1 MVERSPH
8 RLPLMQAVVMA
19 GGEGSRLRP
28 LTINRPKPMVPIVHK
43 PCLGHILDL
52 LKRHGI
58 EDSFVT
64 LQYLASVIQ
73 DSYGDGGAMGIRLR
87 YRVEETPLGTGGSV
101 RQLAQTLDGT
111 FLVISG
117 DALTD
122 IDLSKAIAFHRE
134 RGAAVTLSLEHEP
147 NPLEYGVVI
156 TDQDGR
162 IAKFLEKP
170 SWGEVFS
177 DTINTGIYVIEPQ
190 VLERFPPG
198 EVFDFSKDLFPLLLA
213 EGEPLYGYIADGYWT
228 DIGSIVEYARA
239 NADLLRGKVRVDSLG
254 AELMPGVWT
263 GGDVEINESARITGP
278 VFLGEGVKIGPHVEI
293 VGPKVLRDYV
303 SVDVGAVVNSSIVWR
318 NTYIGERAE
327 LHGAIVGRQCALKS
341 RVVLEEGSV
350 IGDHSVVNDHARVRA
365 QVKVWPDKQ
374 IESGAVVSSSL
385 IWGAQGR
392 RALFGRFGVTGI
404 VNIDLTP
411 EFVARLGGAYAST
424 LKQGAT
430 ITMNRDQHRS
440 SRMLKRGLMSGI
452 VSAGIHVADLSQA
465 PLPIGRFHTRR
476 MGAAGGVHVRVSPFD
491 VRVCDVKFFDRQAL
505 DMDKAQERKVET
517 IFFREDLR
525 RVSYEDVGRIFESPR
540 VGEAYSEAFLSE
552 VAHRKE
558 IAEAKPKIV
567 VNYSHGTPAQYLPQL
582 LNALDVDVVAINGVV
597 SENVGSRSFEEFQE
611 ELRQLT
617 VLVPSLGASL
627 GVIID
632 AGGEKVFV
640 VDDRGRIVNDMH
652 FLTAFIALTVRQAPG
667 VVAVPVYAPSSI
679 ERVVAEHGGR
689 VQRVRASAE
698 AQMSLA
704 AREHPL
710 LVGDGV
716 GGFIFPRFHP
726 SFDGLFATVRL
737 LELLAATQQKL
748 SDVVDSTPS
757 VHVARLQVSCPWEQ
771 KGRVMRMLAQD
782 PQTERTRQV
791 DGVKHQ
797 RDVEWVVVLPDA
809 DRPLFNVYAEAKDDD
824 RAWRLA
830 HEYAERLERLRAD

>member
-1 MVERSPH
+1 
-8 RLPLMQAVVMA
+8 MA

-73 DSYGDGGAMGIRLR
+73 DSYGDGGALGMRLR
-87 YRVEETPLGTGGSV
+87 YSIEENPLGTGGSV
-101 RQLAQTLDGT
+101 RQLARMLDGT

-122 IDLSKAIAFHRE
+122 IDLSKVIAFHRE
-134 RGAAVTLSLEHEP
+134 RGAAVTLTLVHVP

-156 TDQDGR
+156 TNPDGR

-177 DTINTGIYVIEPQ
+177 DTINTGIYVIEPR
-190 VLERFPPG
+190 VLERFPQG
-198 EVFDFSKDLFPLLLA
+198 EVFDFSKDLFPRLLA
-213 EGEPLYGYIADGYWT
+213 DGEPLFGYIADGYWT

-254 AELMPGVWT
+254 TELMPGVWT
-263 GGDVEINESARITGP
+263 GGDVDINESAKITGP

-293 VGPKVLRDYV
+293 VGPAVLRDYV
-303 SVDVGAVVNSSIVWR
+303 SVDVGAVISSSIVWR
-318 NTYIGERAE
+318 NSYIGERAE
-327 LHGAIVGRQCALKS
+327 LHGAIVGRQCALKA
-341 RVVLEEGSV
+341 RVILEEGSV
-350 IGDHSVVNDHARVRA
+350 IGDNSVVNDQARVRA

-374 IESGAVVSSSL
+374 VESGAVVGTSL
-385 IWGAQGR
+385 IWGAQSR
-392 RALFGRFGVTGI
+392 RALFGRFGVTGM

-411 EFVARLGGAYAST
+411 EFVARLGAAYAST
-424 LKQGAT
+424 LPLGAT

-452 VSAGIHVADLSQA
+452 VSAGVHVADLSQA

-476 MGAAGGVHVRVSPFD
+476 IGAAGGVHVRVSPFD

-540 VGEAYSEAFLSE
+540 VGEAYSEAFLAE
-552 VAHRKE
+552 VARRRE
-558 IAEAKPKIV
+558 IAEAKFKIV
-567 VNYSHGTPAQYLPQL
+567 VNYSHGTAAQFLPQL
-582 LNALDVDVVAINGVV
+582 LNALDVEVVAINGVV

-611 ELRQLT
+611 ELRQLA
-617 VLVPSLGASL
+617 VLVPALGASL

-640 VDDRGRIVNDMH
+640 ADDRGRIVNDMH
-652 FLTAFIALTVRQAPG
+652 FLTAFVALTVRQAPG

-679 ERVVAEHGGR
+679 EEVVAAHGGR

-726 SFDGLFATVRL
+726 SFDGLYATVRL
-737 LELLAATQQKL
+737 LELLTATKQTL
-748 SDVVDSTPS
+748 GEVIDSTPPA
-757 VHVARLQVSCPWEQ
+757 HVARLQVSCPWEQ

-782 PQTERTRQV
+782 PQTEKTRQI

-797 RDVEWVVVLPDA
+797 NDGEWVVVLPDA
-809 DRPLFNVYAEAKDDD
+809 DRPIFNVYAEALDDD
-824 RAWRLA
+824 RAWTLA
-830 HEYAERLERLRAD
+830 REYAERLERLRAD

>member
-1 MVERSPH
+1 
-8 RLPLMQAVVMA
+8 MA

-28 LTINRPKPMVPIVHK
+28 LTINRPKPMVPIVNK
-43 PCLGHILDL
+43 PCLGHIFEL

-73 DSYGDGGAMGIRLR
+73 DSYGDGGAVGMRLR
-87 YRVEETPLGTGGSV
+87 YSVEETPLGTGGSV
-101 RQLAQTLDGT
+101 RQLAADLEGT

-122 IDLSKAIAFHRE
+122 IDLSKVIAFHRE
-134 RGAAVTLSLEHEP
+134 RNAAVTLTLVHVP

-156 TDQDGR
+156 TDPDGR
-162 IAKFLEKP
+162 ITKFLEKP

-177 DTINTGIYVIEPQ
+177 DTINTGIYVIEPR
-190 VLERFPPG
+190 VLERFGVG
-198 EVFDFSKDLFPLLLA
+198 EIFDFSKDLFPRLLA
-213 EGEPLYGYIADGYWT
+213 DGEPMYGYIAEGYWT
-228 DIGSIVEYARA
+228 DVGSIQEYARA
-239 NADLLRGKVRVDSLG
+239 NADLLRGRVRVDPPG
-254 AELMPGVWT
+254 RELMPGVWT
-263 GGDVEINESARITGP
+263 AGEVEINESAKLTGP
-278 VFLGEGVKIGPHVEI
+278 IFLGEGVKIGPHVEI
-293 VGPKVLRDYV
+293 IGPTVPRDYV
-303 SVDVGAVVNSSIVWR
+303 SVDVGALVDSSIVWR
-318 NTYIGERAE
+318 NSYVGERSE
-327 LHGAIVGRQCALKS
+327 LHGTIVGRQCALKS
-341 RVVLEEGSV
+341 RVVLEEGTV
-350 IGDHSVVNDHARVRA
+350 VGDHSVVGENARVRA
-365 QVKVWPDKQ
+365 QVKIWPDKQ
-374 IESGAVVSSSL
+374 IESGAVVGSSL

-411 EFVARLGGAYAST
+411 EFVARLGAAYAST
-424 LKQGAT
+424 LPEGAT

-452 VSAGIHVADLSQA
+452 VSAGVHVADLLQA

-476 MGAAGGVHVRVSPFD
+476 LGAAGGVHVRVSPFD
-491 VRVCDVKFFDRQAL
+491 ARVCDVKFFDRQAL
-505 DMDKAQERKVET
+505 DMDRAQERKVET

-525 RVSYEDVGRIFESPR
+525 RVSYEDVGRIYESPR
-540 VGEAYSEAFLSE
+540 VGTAYSDAFLGE
-552 VAHRKE
+552 VARRHE

-567 VNYSHGTPAQYLPQL
+567 VNYSHGTASQFLPQL
-582 LNALDVDVVAINGVV
+582 LNALDIDVVAVNGIV
-597 SENVGSRSFEEFQE
+597 SENIGSRSFEEFQE
-611 ELRQLT
+611 ELRQLA
-617 VLVPSLGASL
+617 VLVPALGAQL

-632 AGGEKVFV
+632 QGGEKVFV

-652 FLTAFIALTVRQAPG
+652 FLAAFVDLTVRLAPG

-679 ERVVAEHGGR
+679 EQIVAAHGGR

-726 SFDGLFATVRL
+726 SFDGMYATVRL
-737 LELLAATQQKL
+737 IELLAGASLHL
-748 SDVVDSTPS
+748 SDVIDATPP
-757 VHVARLQVSCPWEQ
+757 VHVARLQVDCPWEE
-771 KGRVMRMLAQD
+771 KGKVMRMLAQD

-797 RDVEWVVVLPDA
+797 NDGEWVLVLPDA
-809 DRPLFNVYAEAKDDD
+809 DRPLFNVYAEANDDD
-824 RAWRLA
+824 RALSLA
-830 HEYAERLERLRAD
+830 HEYAERLERMRAG

>member
-1 MVERSPH
+1 
-8 RLPLMQAVVMA
+8 MA

-28 LTINRPKPMVPIVHK
+28 LTINRPKPMVPIVNQ
-43 PCLGHILDL
+43 PCLGHIFDL

-73 DSYGDGGAMGIRLR
+73 DSYGDGGAIGMRLR
-87 YRVEETPLGTGGSV
+87 YSIEETPLGTGGSV
-101 RQLAQTLDGT
+101 RQLMSDLNGT

-122 IDLSKAIAFHRE
+122 IDLSKVIAFHKE
-134 RGAAVTLSLEHEP
+134 RNAAVTLTLVHVP

-156 TDQDGR
+156 TDPDGR
-162 IAKFLEKP
+162 ISKFLEKP

-177 DTINTGIYVIEPQ
+177 DTINTGIYVIEPR
-190 VLERFPPG
+190 VLERFSDG
-198 EVFDFSKDLFPLLLA
+198 EVFDFSKDLFPRLLA
-213 EGEPLYGYIADGYWT
+213 DGERLFGCIAEGYWT
-228 DIGSIVEYARA
+228 DIGSLNEYARA
-239 NADLLRGKVRVDSLG
+239 NADLLNGRVRGGKLG
-254 AELMPGVWT
+254 QELLPGVWT
-263 GGDVEINESARITGP
+263 DGPVDINESAKITGP

-293 VGPKVLRDYV
+293 VGPTVLRDYV
-303 SVDVGAVVNSSIVWR
+303 SVDVGAIIASSIVWR
-318 NTYIGERAE
+318 NSYVGERAE
-327 LHGAIVGRQCALKS
+327 LHGALVGRQCALKS

-350 IGDHSVVNDHARVRA
+350 IGDHCVVNENARVRA
-365 QVKVWPDKQ
+365 QVKIWPDKQ
-374 IESGAVVSSSL
+374 IESGAVVGSSL

-411 EFVARLGGAYAST
+411 EFVSRLGAAYAST
-424 LKQGAT
+424 LPQGAT

-452 VSAGIHVADLSQA
+452 VSAGVHVADLLQA
-465 PLPIGRFHTRR
+465 PLPIGRFQTRR
-476 MGAAGGVHVRVSPFD
+476 IGAAGGVHVRVSPFD
-491 VRVCDVKFFDRQAL
+491 ARVCDVKFFGRQAL

-525 RVSYEDVGRIFESPR
+525 RVSYDDVGRIYEYPR
-540 VGEAYSEAFLSE
+540 VGEAYSDAFLSE

-558 IAEAKPKIV
+558 ITDAKPKIV
-567 VNYSHGTPAQYLPQL
+567 VNYSHGTAAQFLPQL
-582 LNALDVDVVAINGVV
+582 LNRLGIEVVAVNGIV
-597 SENVGSRSFEEFQE
+597 SENIGSRSFEEFQE
-611 ELRQLT
+611 EQRQLA
-617 VLVPSLGASL
+617 VLVPALGAQL

-652 FLTAFIALTVRQAPG
+652 FLAAFVSLTVRHAPG

-679 ERVVAEHGGR
+679 EEIVAAHGGR

-737 LELLAATQQKL
+737 LELLIAAKQTL
-748 SDVVDSTPS
+748 SEVVDETPPA
-757 VHVARLQVSCPWEQ
+757 HVARLQVGCPWEQ

-782 PQTERTRQV
+782 PQTDRTRQV

-797 RDVEWVVVLPDA
+797 NDGEWVVVLPDA
-809 DRPLFNVYAEAKDDD
+809 DRPLFNVYAEAPSDD
-824 RAWRLA
+824 RAWSLV
-830 HEYAERLERLRAD
+830 HEYAERLERLRAS

>member
-1 MVERSPH
+1 
-8 RLPLMQAVVMA
+8 MA

-28 LTINRPKPMVPIVHK
+28 LTINRPKPMVPIVNQ
-43 PCLGHILDL
+43 PCLGHIFDL

-73 DSYGDGGAMGIRLR
+73 DSYGDGGSVGMRLR
-87 YRVEETPLGTGGSV
+87 YSIEESPLGTGGSV
-101 RQLAQTLDGT
+101 RQLAGDLDGT
-111 FLVISG
+111 FIVISG

-122 IDLSKAIAFHRE
+122 IDLSKVIAFHKE
-134 RGAAVTLSLEHEP
+134 RGAAVTLTLVHVP

-156 TDQDGR
+156 TEPDGR
-162 IAKFLEKP
+162 IRKFLEKP

-177 DTINTGIYVIEPQ
+177 DTINTGIYVIEPR
-190 VLERFPPG
+190 VLERYEMG
-198 EVFDFSKDLFPLLLA
+198 EVFDFGKDLFPKLLL
-213 EGEPLYGYIADGYWT
+213 EGEPLFGYIADGYWT
-228 DIGSIVEYARA
+228 DIGSITEYARA
-239 NADLLRGKVRVDSLG
+239 NADLLNGKLRVG
-254 AELMPGVWT
+254 PVGHELMPGVWT
-263 GGDVEINESARITGP
+263 EGPVEIDESARITGP
-278 VFLGEGVKIGPHVEI
+278 VFLGEGVKIGPHTRI
-293 VGPKVLRDYV
+293 VGPTVLRDYV
-303 SVDVGAVVNSSIVWR
+303 SVDVGAVIDSSIVWR
-318 NTYIGERAE
+318 NSYVGERAE
-327 LHGAIVGRQCALKS
+327 LHGALVGRQCALKS

-350 IGDHSVVNDHARVRA
+350 IGDHSVVNENARVRA

-374 IESGAVVSSSL
+374 IESGAVVGSSL

-411 EFVARLGGAYAST
+411 EFISRLGAAYAST
-424 LKQGAT
+424 LSVGAT

-452 VSAGIHVADLSQA
+452 VSAGVHVADLLQA
-465 PLPIGRFHTRR
+465 PLPIGRFQTRR
-476 MGAAGGVHVRVSPFD
+476 IGAAGGVHVRVSPFD

-525 RVSYEDVGRIFESPR
+525 RVSYDDVGRIYESPR
-540 VGEAYSEAFLSE
+540 VGEAYSDAFLSE

-558 IAEAKPKIV
+558 ITDAKPKIV
-567 VNYSHGTPAQYLPQL
+567 VNYSHGTAAQFLPQL
-582 LNALDVDVVAINGVV
+582 LNRLGIEVVAVNGIV
-597 SENVGSRSFEEFQE
+597 SENIGSRSFEEFQE
-611 ELRQLT
+611 ELRQLA
-617 VLVPSLGASL
+617 VLVPALGAQL

-652 FLTAFIALTVRQAPG
+652 FLAAFVSLTVRQAPG

-679 ERVVAEHGGR
+679 EEIVAGRGGR

-704 AREHPL
+704 AREQPL

-737 LELLAATQQKL
+737 LELLIAAKQSL
-748 SDVVDSTPS
+748 SEVVDATPP
-757 VHVARLQVSCPWEQ
+757 VHVARLQVGCPWDQ

-797 RDVEWVVVLPDA
+797 NDGEWVVVLPDA
-809 DRPLFNVYAEAKDDD
+809 DRPLFNVYAEGPDDD
-824 RAWRLA
+824 RAWTLV
-830 HEYAERLERLRAD
+830 HEYAERLERLRAS

>member
-1 MVERSPH
+1 
-8 RLPLMQAVVMA
+8 MQAVVMA

-28 LTINRPKPMVPIVHK
+28 LTINRPKPMVPIVDK
-43 PCLGHILDL
+43 PCLGHIFDL

-64 LQYLASVIQ
+64 LQYMASVIQ
-73 DSYGDGGAMGIRLR
+73 DSYGDGGGLGMRLR
-87 YRVEETPLGTGGSV
+87 YTVEETPLGTGGSV
-101 RQLAQTLDGT
+101 RQLADDLDGT

-122 IDLSKAIAFHRE
+122 IDLSKVIAFHRE
-134 RGAAVTLSLEHEP
+134 RKAAVTLTLVHVP

-156 TDQDGR
+156 TGDGGR
-162 IAKFLEKP
+162 ITKFLEKP

-177 DTINTGIYVIEPQ
+177 DTINTGIYIIEPR
-190 VLERFPPG
+190 VLERFGIG
-198 EVFDFSKDLFPLLLA
+198 EVFDFSKDLFPLLLS
-213 EGEPLYGYIADGYWT
+213 EGEPLFGYVADGYWT
-228 DIGSIVEYARA
+228 DVGSITEYARA
-239 NADLLRGKVRVDSLG
+239 NADLLQGKVRTAPLG
-254 AELMPGVWT
+254 RELMPGVVVN
-263 GGDVEINESARITGP
+263 GDVEIDPTARITGP
-278 VFLGEGVKIGPHVEI
+278 VFLGEGAKIGAHVEI
-293 VGPKVLRDYV
+293 VGPTVLRDYV
-303 SVDVGAVVNSSIVWR
+303 SVDVGAVIDSSIVWR
-318 NTYIGERAE
+318 NTYIGDRAE

-341 RVVLEEGSV
+341 RVILEEGSV
-350 IGDHSVVNDHARVRA
+350 IGDHTIVGDHARVRA

-374 IESGAVVSSSL
+374 IESGAVIGSSL

-392 RALFGRFGVTGI
+392 RGLFGRFGVTGI

-411 EFVARLGGAYAST
+411 EFVARLGAAYAST

-430 ITMNRDQHRS
+430 ITMNRDQYRT

-452 VSAGIHVADLSQA
+452 VSAGVHVADLSQA

-476 MGAAGGVHVRVSPFD
+476 IGAAGGVHVRVSPFD

-540 VGEAYSEAFLSE
+540 VGEAYSEAFLAD

-558 IAEAKPKIV
+558 IADTKPKIV
-567 VNYSHGTPAQYLPQL
+567 VNYSHGTVAQFLPQL
-582 LNALDVDVVAINGVV
+582 LNALGVDAVAVNGVV
-597 SENVGSRSFEEFQE
+597 SENIGSRSFEEFQE
-611 ELRQLT
+611 EQRQLA
-617 VLVPSLGASL
+617 VLVPALGASL

-640 VDDRGRIVNDMH
+640 VDDRGRVVNDMH
-652 FLTAFIALTVRQAPG
+652 FLAAFTALSVRSSPG

-679 ERVVAEHGGR
+679 ESVVATSGGR

-710 LVGDGV
+710 LVGDGF

-737 LELLAATQQKL
+737 IELLVGAKQSL
-748 SDVVDSTPS
+748 SEVVDETPP

-782 PQTERTRQV
+782 PQTEKTRQV

-797 RDVEWVVVLPDA
+797 NDGEWVVVLPDA
-809 DRPLFNVYAEAKDDD
+809 DRPIFNVYAEALDDD
-824 RAWRLA
+824 RAWTLA
-830 HEYAERLERLRAD
+830 REYAERLERLRAS

>member
-1 MVERSPH
+1 
-8 RLPLMQAVVMA
+8 MA

-28 LTINRPKPMVPIVHK
+28 LTINRPKPMVPIVNQ
-43 PCLGHILDL
+43 PCLGHIFDL

-73 DSYGDGGAMGIRLR
+73 DSYGDGGAIGMRLR
-87 YRVEETPLGTGGSV
+87 YSIEETPLGTGGSV
-101 RQLAQTLDGT
+101 RQLMSDLNGT

-122 IDLSKAIAFHRE
+122 IDLSKVIAFHKE
-134 RGAAVTLSLEHEP
+134 RNAAVTLTLVHVP

-156 TDQDGR
+156 TDPDGR
-162 IAKFLEKP
+162 ISKFLEKP

-177 DTINTGIYVIEPQ
+177 DTINTGIYVIEPR
-190 VLERFPPG
+190 VLERFSDG
-198 EVFDFSKDLFPLLLA
+198 EVFDFSKDLFPRLLA
-213 EGEPLYGYIADGYWT
+213 DGERLFGCIAEGYWT
-228 DIGSIVEYARA
+228 DIGSLNEYARA
-239 NADLLRGKVRVDSLG
+239 NADLLNGRVRGGKLG
-254 AELMPGVWT
+254 QELLPGVWT
-263 GGDVEINESARITGP
+263 DGPVDINESAKITGP

-293 VGPKVLRDYV
+293 VGPTVLRDYV
-303 SVDVGAVVNSSIVWR
+303 SVDVGAIIASSIVWR
-318 NTYIGERAE
+318 NSYVGERAE
-327 LHGAIVGRQCALKS
+327 LHGALVGRQCALKS

-350 IGDHSVVNDHARVRA
+350 IGDHCVVNENARVRA
-365 QVKVWPDKQ
+365 QVKIWPDKQ
-374 IESGAVVSSSL
+374 IESGAVVGSSL

-411 EFVARLGGAYAST
+411 EFVSRLGAAYAST
-424 LKQGAT
+424 LPQGT
-430 ITMNRDQHRS
+430 TVTMNRDQHRS

-452 VSAGIHVADLSQA
+452 VSAGVNVADLLQA
-465 PLPIGRFHTRR
+465 PLPIGRFQTRR
-476 MGAAGGVHVRVSPFD
+476 LGAAGGVHVRISPFD

-525 RVSYEDVGRIFESPR
+525 RVSYEDVGRIYEPGR
-540 VGEAYSEAFLSE
+540 VGEAYSEAFLNE
-552 VAHRKE
+552 VGRRRE
-558 IAEAKPKIV
+558 IADAKPKIV
-567 VNYSHGTPAQYLPQL
+567 VNYSHGTASLFLPQL
-582 LNALDVDVVAINGVV
+582 FNRLGVEVVAVNGIV
-597 SENVGSRSFEEFQE
+597 SENIGSRSFEEFQE
-611 ELRQLT
+611 EQRQLA
-617 VLVPSLGASL
+617 VLVPALGAQL

-632 AGGEKVFV
+632 AGGEKIFT

-652 FLTAFIALTVRQAPG
+652 FLTAFVALTVRHTPG
-667 VVAVPVYAPSSI
+667 VVAVPVYAPMSI
-679 ERVVAEHGGR
+679 EEIVAASGGR

-726 SFDGLFATVRL
+726 SFDGLFAPVRL
-737 LELLAATQQKL
+737 IELLVGAKQSLSEVIDAT
-748 SDVVDSTPS
+748 PPAY
-757 VHVARLQVSCPWEQ
+757 VARLQVACPWDQ
-771 KGRVMRMLAQD
+771 KGRVMRILAQD
-782 PQTERTRQV
+782 PKTERTRQV

-797 RDVEWVVVLPDA
+797 DNGEWVVVLPDA
-809 DRPLFNVYAEAKDDD
+809 DRPLFNVYAEANDEA
-824 RAWRLA
+824 RAWSLVQ
-830 HEYAERLERLRAD
+830 EYAERLERLQSA

>member
-1 MVERSPH
+1 
-8 RLPLMQAVVMA
+8 
-19 GGEGSRLRP
+19 
-28 LTINRPKPMVPIVHK
+28 MVPIVDK
-43 PCLGHILDL
+43 PCLGHIFEL

-73 DSYGDGGAMGIRLR
+73 DSYGDGGAIGMRLR
-87 YRVEETPLGTGGSV
+87 YSIEESPLGTGGSV
-101 RQLAQTLDGT
+101 RQLYQDLEGT

-122 IDLSKAIAFHRE
+122 IDLSKVVAFHRE
-134 RGAAVTLSLEHEP
+134 RGAAVTLTLVHVP

-156 TDQDGR
+156 TNPDGR

-177 DTINTGIYVIEPQ
+177 DTINTGIYGIEPR
-190 VLERFPPG
+190 VLERFPQG
-198 EVFDFSKDLFPLLLA
+198 EVFDFSKDLFPRLLA

-239 NADLLRGKVRVDSLG
+239 NADLLRGKVKVDSLG
-254 AELMPGVWT
+254 SELMPGVWT
-263 GGDVEINESARITGP
+263 GGEVVIDESARITGP
-278 VFLGEGVKIGPHVEI
+278 VFVGEGVKIGPHVEI
-293 VGPKVLRDYV
+293 IGPTVLRDYV
-303 SVDVGAVVNSSIVWR
+303 SVDVGAVIDSSIIWR
-318 NTYIGERAE
+318 NTYIGERSE

-341 RVVLEEGSV
+341 RVILEEGSV
-350 IGDHSVVNDHARVRA
+350 IGDHTIVGDHARVRA

-374 IESGAVVSSSL
+374 MGSGAVIGSSL

-411 EFVARLGGAYAST
+411 EFVARLGAAYAST
-424 LKQGAT
+424 LKLAAT

-452 VSAGIHVADLSQA
+452 VSAGVHVADLSQA

-476 MGAAGGVHVRVSPFD
+476 IGAAGGVHVRVSPFD

-525 RVSYEDVGRIFESPR
+525 RVSYDDVGRIFESSR
-540 VGEAYSEAFLSE
+540 VGEEYSEAFLAE
-552 VAHRKE
+552 VARRRE

-567 VNYSHGTPAQYLPQL
+567 VNYSHGTAAQFLPQL
-582 LNALDVDVVAINGVV
+582 LNALDVEVVAINGVV

-611 ELRQLT
+611 ELRQLA
-617 VLVPSLGASL
+617 VLVPALGASL

-640 VDDRGRIVNDMH
+640 ADDRGRIVNDMH
-652 FLTAFIALTVRQAPG
+652 FLTAFVALTVRQAPG

-679 ERVVAEHGGR
+679 EEVVAAHGGR

-726 SFDGLFATVRL
+726 SFDGLFATGRL
-737 LELLAATQQKL
+737 LQLLPATKQKL
-748 SDVVDSTPS
+748 SHLVHATPPIP
-757 VHVARLQVSCPWEQ
+757 VARLQVSCPREQ
-771 KGRVMRMLAQD
+771 KGR
-782 PQTERTRQV
+782 
-791 DGVKHQ
+791 G
-797 RDVEWVVVLPDA
+797 
-809 DRPLFNVYAEAKDDD
+809 
-824 RAWRLA
+824 
-830 HEYAERLERLRAD
+830 